1 MKPTLAPKSVALPTR
16 TRSGF
21 SLVEVVLAVGIMG
34 LGVVTIL
41 GLLPHGL
48 EVSRKTFNEQAHTR
62 IIDAIV
68 TDLQAASWADMAGVT
83 SQAGIRYFFDEQGL
97 RLDNSTTAIFVAR
110 AALVTDAEKTSGMLL
125 PGNASSNLPN
135 LNLRRIRVDV
145 ASSQDGQF
153 NFDAPPAAVQVKRY
167 TALVAKMRR

>member
-48 EVSRKTFNEQAHTR
+48 ELSRKTFNEQAHTR
-62 IIDAIV
+62 IVDSIAS
-68 TDLQAASWADMAGVT
+68 DLQGASWADMAGAT
-83 SQAGIRYFFDEQGL
+83 RAGGIKFFFDDQGL
-97 RLDNSTTAIFVAR
+97 RQESSTNATFVAR
-110 AALVTDAEKTSGMLL
+110 AQMVNEAELTIGMPM
-125 PGNASSNLPN
+125 PGNANSLQPN
-135 LNLRRIRVDV
+135 PNLRRIRIDV
-145 ASSQDGQF
+145 ATSQDQNF
-153 NFDAPPAAVQVKRY
+153 NFDAPPAAAPVKRY
-167 TALVAKMRR
+167 TALVAKMRP